1 MRARNGA
8 VSDTDAG
15 VASTRYLSP
24 PADVVRIL
32 DAPPTPWILPSPDGR
47 RLLFVE
53 HAPMPSLA
61 DLARPVLRLAGLR
74 IDPAWNARH
83 QASFGIGLVLVSI
96 DAVHDE
102 GVRVSANGG
111 GGQIRVASESGRRI
125 ALPRDRRISSVIWSH
140 TSERFACALVG
151 EQASELWCADVRT
164 GELVRLASGL
174 HSVFG
179 AGYEWMPD
187 GRRLLCSLVPR
198 GRGPAPSATAL
209 PLGPN
214 VQETSGGASPLRTY
228 RDLLA
233 TPHDEELFAYH
244 AASELAL
251 VDSVGEPRDG
261 ELAMRGQTLVSR
273 DHELA
278 TRDAGR
284 EARDTEPVAHDV
296 GLARGSTELTASRA
310 LRFIGAPCIA
320 SSFDVAPGGD
330 LVLVTRVTKPF
341 SYLHGVYG
349 FPHSIEV
356 WNLRGERVHVVADV
370 PTADEI
376 PIEGVRLGPRGVS
389 WCPHEDATLVWVE
402 ALDGG
407 DPRRSAT
414 HRDRWLELAHPFDRE
429 PREIVRLEH
438 RASHLSWM
446 PDPARV
452 LAREYDR
459 DRRWTRAAVYDR
471 YDVRAQSLVL
481 DDRSQRDRY
490 RDPGAIIT
498 RSTECG
504 GRVVRQEG
512 AWIFRAGE
520 GESKEG
526 ARPFLDRQNLETLA
540 IERVWRCEADAYEGF
555 FAFVED
561 EARCVDRFLTRH
573 ESPRDPPNLR
583 LRSPAIS
590 AFRAITRFDDPA
602 PDLRGITKELVHYE
616 RDDGVALSGTL
627 YLPAGYARTA
637 PLPLVMWAYPRD
649 FVDADTAGQVL
660 ETPNT
665 FTRISGASHLF
676 FLTQGY
682 AVLDGASMPIIGDPG
697 TMNDTFIEQSVA
709 AARAAIEKL
718 ADLGLCDRSRV
729 GIGGHSYGA
738 FMAANLLAHS
748 DLFRAG
754 IARSGAYNRT
764 LTPFGFQAERRS
776 LWEARASYVE
786 LSPLMHADKIKAPL
800 LLIHGADDDNP
811 GTFPLQSERLF
822 HALKGNGGTAR
833 YVELPHESHGYR
845 ARESVL
851 HVLHEMFAWFDRF
864 VKHAA
869 VP

>member
-1 MRARNGA
+1 
-8 VSDTDAG
+8 
-15 VASTRYLSP
+15 L
-24 PADVVRIL
+24 
-32 DAPPTPWILPSPDGR
+32 
-47 RLLFVE
+47 
-53 HAPMPSLA
+53 
-61 DLARPVLRLAGLR
+61 
-74 IDPAWNARH
+74 
-83 QASFGIGLVLVSI
+83 
-96 DAVHDE
+96 
-102 GVRVSANGG
+102 
-111 GGQIRVASESGRRI
+111 
-125 ALPRDRRISSVIWSH
+125 
-140 TSERFACALVG
+140 
-151 EQASELWCADVRT
+151 
-164 GELVRLASGL
+164 LAS
-174 HSVFG
+174 
-179 AGYEWMPD
+179 
-187 GRRLLCSLVPR
+187 
-198 GRGPAPSATAL
+198 
-209 PLGPN
+209 
-214 VQETSGGASPLRTY
+214 
-228 RDLLA
+228 
-233 TPHDEELFAYH
+233 PHDEELFAYH

-251 VDSVGEPRDG
+251 VDSDREAQDT
-261 ELAMRGQTLVSR
+261 ELA
-273 DHELA
+273 
-278 TRDAGR
+278 
-284 EARDTEPVAHDV
+284 
-296 GLARGSTELTASRA
+296 ASRA
-310 LRFIGAPCIA
+310 HRFIGAPCIV
-320 SSFDVAPGGD
+320 SSFDVAPSGD
-330 LVLVTRVTKPF
+330 LVLVTRVTQPF

-370 PTADEI
+370 PAADDI
-376 PIEGVRLGPRGVS
+376 PIEGVRLGPRGVA

-414 HRDRWLELAHPFDRE
+414 HRDRWLEHAHPFDRE

-446 PDPARV
+446 PDPGRV

-459 DRRWTRAAVYDR
+459 DRRWTRAAIYDR
-471 YDVRAQSLVL
+471 YDVRALRVVL

-490 RDPGAIIT
+490 GDPGAIIT
-498 RSTECG
+498 RSTERG

-512 AWIFRAGE
+512 AWIFRIGE

-540 IERVWRCEADAYEGF
+540 IERVWRCEADAYESF

-561 EARCVDRFLTRH
+561 EARRVDRFLTRH

-583 LRSPAIS
+583 LRSPA
-590 AFRAITRFDDPA
+590 ADKFRAITRFEDPA
-602 PDLRGITKELVHYE
+602 PELRGITKELVHYE

-665 FTRISGASHLF
+665 FTRIAGASHLF

-738 FMAANLLAHS
+738 FMAANLLAHC

-776 LWEARASYVE
+776 LWEARSSYVE

-851 HVLHEMFAWFDRF
+851 HVLHEMFEWFDRF
-864 VKHAA
+864 VKHAD